1 MSEFLMECLLLV
13 LRVFGGVA
21 LCLVF
26 VGFIVLMEKF
36 FGDV

>member
-1 MSEFLMECLLLV
+1 MESLILI

-21 LCLVF
+21 LCLMF